1 MATLRVTF
9 SLVVEGNY
17 VNLDQLQPNEF
28 SASVDGDN
36 TRRTVTLTDGEFV
49 TLDTGEIT
57 PKYWYLQNVH
67 ATGSLVVSFGST
79 DDITLAPGEF
89 AFLPSGMV
97 PLAKGSGGASKLLYA
112 CYA

>member
-9 SLVVEGNY
+9 SLTVEGNFID
-17 VNLDQLQPNEF
+17 LEQIQPNEF
-28 SASVDGDN
+28 SSTVDGDN
-36 TRRTVTLTDGEFV
+36 SRRTVALTDGNFA
-49 TLDTGEIT
+49 TLDVGEIT
-57 PKYWYLQNVH
+57 PRFWYLQNVH

-112 CYA
+112 AFA